1 MNNKLKY
8 TISVVVFVLSIC
20 LLPGCEKKL
29 PEGNDSAEIHKEFL
43 EKIWTDIYALN
54 NTEDNHIE
62 KKEQTNEEDI
72 AGKDLIEQESVA
84 LEVPEPKP
92 TDEGYD
98 ISTEEIAVN
107 SSWEYADSSAINW
120 GTAILYKRSS
130 GWNGIT
136 VGVNAGHG
144 TNGSYNYQT
153 YCHPDRTPKV
163 TGGTTAAGSV
173 TAVAVSSGMT
183 FYDGTPESA
192 VNLCVAQKLKDKL
205 LDYGYNVLMIRDGD
219 DVQLDNVAR
228 TVICNNM
235 ADCHLAIHFDGDGL
249 SYDKGAFFMSVPDAL
264 KYMDPVSYTWE
275 KSEAFGWSIIEGLT
289 NVGVGINGSG
299 NMDMDLTQ
307 TSYSTVASIDVE
319 LGNASSDH
327 SDYYTDLL
335 AEGLLNG
342 INIYF
347 NK

>member
-1 MNNKLKY
+1 MNKRLPIL
-8 TISVVVFVLSIC
+8 TIITVIFCAC
-20 LLPGCEKKL
+20 LLFGCGKQVQDENSSTENQK
-29 PEGNDSAEIHKEFL
+29 AFL
-43 EKIWTDIYALN
+43 EDSQLDLVAEEN
-54 NTEDNHIE
+54 AEE
-62 KKEQTNEEDI
+62 KNFEAEE
-72 AGKDLIEQESVA
+72 IEQQELVLETPEPEQPEPTGGSYEIYTEEVA
-84 LEVPEPKP
+84 L
-92 TDEGYD
+92 
-98 ISTEEIAVN
+98 N
-107 SSWEYADSSAINW
+107 SSWEFADSSEINW
-120 GTAILYKRSS
+120 GSAVLYKRSS
-130 GWNGIT
+130 GWNGVT

-144 TNGSYNYQT
+144 TSGSYNYET

-163 TGGTTAAGSV
+163 TGGTTAAGSI

-192 VNLCVAQKLKDKL
+192 VNLAVARKLKDKL

-289 NVGVGINGSG
+289 NVGVGINGNGS
-299 NMDMDLTQ
+299 MDMDLTQ